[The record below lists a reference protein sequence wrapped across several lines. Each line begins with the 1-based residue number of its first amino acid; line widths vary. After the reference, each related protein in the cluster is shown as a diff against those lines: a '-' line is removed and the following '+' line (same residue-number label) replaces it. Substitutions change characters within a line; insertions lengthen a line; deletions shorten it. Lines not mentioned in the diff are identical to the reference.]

1 MNFAPYLSLPPWRA
15 VSINNTWEL
24 GESIRG
30 YPCGE
35 ESDGG
40 WAPELLGRER
50 VRRLGWEDGEEQKD
64 WVPLL
69 FIEELFFGGGEVS
82 GVAHVMHHGREKVPW
97 WEEPQDT
104 AVIEFID
111 QTEEE
116 EERRGDRIKKK
127 NSGHAVS

>member
-40 WAPELLGRER
+40 WAPELLGRESTR
-50 VRRLGWEDGEEQKD
+50 VGVGRQRDREEQK
-64 WVPLL
+64 VRVLQPCPSYLL
-69 FIEELFFGGGEVS
+69 KTFSGGGEEEVS
-82 GVAHVMHHGREKVPW
+82 GVAHVMHHRREK
-97 WEEPQDT
+97 EG
-104 AVIEFID
+104 
-111 QTEEE
+111 E
-116 EERRGDRIKKK
+116 EER
-127 NSGHAVS
+127 VPW

>member
-40 WAPELLGRER
+40 LGAGA
-50 VRRLGWEDGEEQKD
+50 VRKGECKGVGLGDKRDREEQKA
-64 WVPLL
+64 WVLQPCPSYLL
-69 FIEELFFGGGEVS
+69 KEGGRKGGGRREVLEVS
-82 GVAHVMHHGREKVPW
+82 GVAHVMHHRRER
-97 WEEPQDT
+97 
-104 AVIEFID
+104 
-111 QTEEE
+111 EEE
-116 EERRGDRIKKK
+116 GEDERMRELRGER
-127 NSGHAVS
+127 NLRTWM